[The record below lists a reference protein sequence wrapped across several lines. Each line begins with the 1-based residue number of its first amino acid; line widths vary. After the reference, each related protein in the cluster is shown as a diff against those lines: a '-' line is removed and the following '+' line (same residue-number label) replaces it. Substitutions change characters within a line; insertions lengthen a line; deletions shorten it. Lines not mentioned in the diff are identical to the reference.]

1 MPISIRSRFVLCVAL
16 SVLSAGASIARSAPP
31 SVDHLK
37 QEVED
42 LQQAVEREERN
53 FHAAQ
58 AALSLARC
66 RTLLPKR
73 EADLKQAVKQ
83 KERDFHAAQA
93 RLSLAR
99 VGLARAQGKTDVEA
113 CRTLLREYEAQWEY
127 LEGGVSEGW
136 ICCTVETLRL
146 TEGRVAVARAWLADA
161 ENDEKTLR
169 TELPKAIAYYELRIQ
184 WFMELREAKVLSDE
198 DAAKLVKESE
208 TDLQWARDRLC
219 RISSKADSDK
229 P

>member
-1 MPISIRSRFVLCVAL
+1 MPVSIRSRFVLCVAL

-37 QEVED
+37 QQVQD
-42 LQQAVEREERN
+42 LQQAVEREER
-53 FHAAQ
+53 
-58 AALSLARC
+58 
-66 RTLLPKR
+66 
-73 EADLKQAVKQ
+73 
-83 KERDFHAAQA
+83 DFHAAQA
-93 RLSLAR
+93 HLSLAR

-136 ICCTVETLRL
+136 ICCTLETLRL

-169 TELPKAIAYYELRIQ
+169 TELPKAIAYYQLRIQ
-184 WFMELREAKVLSDE
+184 SFTKLREANAISDE
-198 DAAKLVKESE
+198 LAAKVVKEVE
-208 TDLQWARDRLC
+208 AELQWARNRLS
-219 RISSKADSDK
+219 RLSAKSGGDK